1 MMPIWKSIVYV
12 SSKCKMYN
20 MDSDEASIVQLAHN
34 VVTDHMVLEYIVK
47 VKVEKLCN
55 FKLTQVSDTERLYI
69 SQSDTHACA
78 MCWTIIN
85 GENCICVQLM

>member
-34 VVTDHMVLEYIVK
+34 VVTDHMVLEYIEDCTSCGRPLIK
-47 VKVEKLCN
+47 
-55 FKLTQVSDTERLYI
+55 YI
-69 SQSDTHACA
+69 
-78 MCWTIIN
+78 
-85 GENCICVQLM
+85 